1 MPLHSAI
8 FLARALRESKE
19 ELTKGVYIRFGT
31 NRNVFI
37 KKLIL
42 ELLFGD
48 DCALL
53 AHTED
58 ALQTVVNHFGKAALS
73 FGQFISLKRIE
84 VPHQSSPLTV
94 YYPPWIT
101 INAHP
106 LNSVEYHFQ

>member
-1 MPLHSAI
+1 M
-8 FLARALRESKE
+8 RESKE

-58 ALQTVVNHFGKAALS
+58 ALQTEVNHFGKAALS